1 MTDTQS
7 LSGPASRPRL
17 SGPASRPGL
26 PARARV
32 VIIGGGV
39 IGTSVAYH
47 LAQLGWTDVLLL
59 EQGQLS
65 CGTTWHAAGLVG
77 QLRASENG
85 TRLVQYSCELYERL
99 EKETG
104 LGTGF
109 RRCGGVTVARTPER
123 MTQLSRTA
131 AAAEAYQLECEL
143 ISPQRARELYPVMRV
158 DDLAGAIWL
167 PGDGRA
173 NPTDLT
179 AALARG
185 ARDRGVTIRER
196 TRVTGILSGHG
207 PGVRTLFGPR
217 AAKGVR
223 TEAGDVEAEVV
234 VNCAGQWAKQV
245 GAMAGVT
252 VPLHSAEHFYVVTEQ
267 VDGVNRDFPIL
278 RDPDGYTY
286 IKEEVGGLVV
296 GGFEPAAKPWV
307 APDALPYPFEFQLLE
322 EDWDH
327 FAILMD
333 SAIERIPVLAETGIK
348 MFYNGPE
355 SFTPDNQFILG
366 EAPELWNFFVA
377 AGFNSVGI
385 ASAGG
390 AGRALAEWITEGEPS
405 LDLSAVDIRRFAR
418 FNGNNQWLH
427 DRVSEV
433 LGLHY
438 AVPWPNREPASAR
451 PFRRSPVYHLL
462 KQANAGF
469 GSKMGWERANFFAP
483 PGQHAGIEY
492 GWGQQ
497 NWQPWSSA
505 EQRAARTGVALFDQ
519 TSFSKYLMTGR
530 DAEYVLQWLCTA
542 DVAVAP
548 GRTVYTGMLN
558 AHGTYEA
565 DITVT
570 RLSADEFLLVSS
582 AASTERDKDHITR
595 RMPAAAHAS
604 LVDVTSGF
612 AVYGVM
618 GPRSR
623 DLLTRVSRSDLS
635 DEAFPFGSSRE
646 IDLGY
651 ATVRATRI
659 TYVGELGW
667 ELYVPAEFAVG
678 AYEDLMNAGADLGL
692 ANAGYYAIES
702 LRLEKAYRAFGR
714 ELTPDYNP
722 SEAGLLF
729 ACKLKTGIG
738 FLGRVAVE
746 QARAAGPRRRLVSL
760 VLADADP
767 AAMIWGGELVLRD
780 GAAVGQVTSG
790 AWGETLGGCVGL
802 AYIRHPDGRVLTPD
816 DVRAGEY
823 QVNVGGQLY
832 PVTVHLRPPFDPAG
846 DRIKGRYA
854 SQLVPPAAPL

>member
-1 MTDTQS
+1 MTED
-7 LSGPASRPRL
+7 
-17 SGPASRPGL
+17 L
-26 PARARV
+26 PPRARV

-39 IGTSVAYH
+39 IGASVAYH
-47 LAQLGWTDVLLL
+47 LAQLGWTDTLLL

-77 QLRASENG
+77 QLRASESG
-85 TRLVQYSCELYERL
+85 TRLVQYSTELYERL
-99 EKETG
+99 EAETG
-104 LGTGF
+104 LSAGF
-109 RRCGGVTVARTPER
+109 RRCGGVTVARTQDR
-123 MTQLSRTA
+123 MTQLRRTA
-131 AAAEAYQLECEL
+131 ATAEAYQLECEL
-143 ISPQRARELYPVMRV
+143 ISPAQAAERYPILRS

-185 ARDRGVTIRER
+185 ARDKGVTIAER
-196 TRVTGILSGHG
+196 TRVTGIITDGQT
-207 PGVRTLFGPR
+207 V
-217 AAKGVR
+217 KGVY
-223 TEAGDVEAEVV
+223 TERGRVEAQVV
-234 VNCAGQWAKQV
+234 VNCAGQWAKAV
-245 GAMAGVT
+245 GAMGGVT
-252 VPLHSAEHFYVVTEQ
+252 VPLHSAEHFYVVTERI
-267 VDGVNRDFPIL
+267 DGVHRDYPVL

-296 GGFEPAAKPWV
+296 GGFEPDAKPWV
-307 APDALPYPFEFQLLE
+307 APDQIPRPFEFQLLE

-327 FAILMD
+327 FAVLMD
-333 SAIERIPVLAETGIK
+333 SAVHRIPVLAETGIK
-348 MFYNGPE
+348 KFYNGPE

-366 EAPELWNFFVA
+366 EAPELRNFFVA

-390 AGRALAEWITEGEPS
+390 AGRALAEWITAGEPS
-405 LDLSAVDIRRFAR
+405 MDLSAVDIRRFAS
-418 FNGNNQWLH
+418 FNGNQQWLH
-427 DRVSEV
+427 DRVAEV

-438 AVPWPNREPASAR
+438 AVPWPNRELKSAR
-451 PFRRSPVYHLL
+451 PFRRSPAYHLL
-462 KQANAGF
+462 AAAGAGF

-483 PGQHAGIEY
+483 PDCSPEIEY
-492 GWGQQ
+492 GWGKQ

-505 EQRAARTGVALFDQ
+505 EQRAARTAVALFDQ
-519 TSFSKYLMTGR
+519 TSFSKYLVTGR
-530 DAEYVLQWLCTA
+530 DAEAALQWLCTA

-570 RLSADEFLLVSS
+570 RLSAEEFLLVSS
-582 AASTERDKDHITR
+582 AASTERDQDHIR
-595 RMPAAAHAS
+595 RRTPAGLRAAV
-604 LVDVTSGF
+604 VDVTSQY

-623 DLLTRVSRSDLS
+623 DLLTRLTRSDLG
-635 DEAFPFGSSRE
+635 DEAFPFGASRE

-678 AYEDLMNAGADLGL
+678 AYQDLVAAGDELGL

-722 SEAGLLF
+722 AEAGLLF
-729 ACKLKTGIG
+729 ACKLKTDIP
-738 FLGRVAVE
+738 FLGRDAVE
-746 QARAAGPRRRLVSL
+746 RARAGGPRRRLVSL
-760 VLADADP
+760 VLGPPALGDP
-767 AAMIWGGELVLRD
+767 GAMIWGGELVLRD

-790 AWGETLGGCVGL
+790 AWGETLGACAGL
-802 AYIRHPDGRVLTPD
+802 AYVRHPDGGAVTPD
-816 DVRAGEY
+816 LIRTGTY
-823 QVNVGGQLY
+823 QVNVGGDLY
-832 PVTVHLRPPFDPAG
+832 PATVTLRPPLDPSG
-846 DRIKGRYA
+846 DRIKGRY
-854 SQLVPPAAPL
+854 PNPAQS